1 MDNLVRLPPA
11 QEHCG
16 DTQPCFTNDDLAD
29 EYNRA
34 LVDVSKLNTTIQPDL
49 KVLQALQTENDYQGC
64 AYIKVQRGQL
74 EHLLALFGMKSN
86 G

>member
-16 DTQPCFTNDDLAD
+16 DTQPCFTLDDLAD

-34 LVDVSKLNTTIQPDL
+34 LADVSKLNTMIQPDP
-49 KVLQALQTENDYQGC
+49 KVLQNLQTEINYQGG
-64 AYIKVQRGQL
+64 AYITVPRENL
-74 EHLLALFGMKSN
+74 EHLLSLFGRKSD